1 MKKIVLIFFL
11 ILNSFLFS
19 ETFSEKQTILNEIQE
34 QIAYEESVAN
44 AYEEYILIFYKI
56 PTLVDTN
63 FSKLIQTKNASSSVV
78 VGNQVLNTN
87 LNLSYGIKSDLN
99 SEYKKIYESNMYR
112 DRTFVVQGKVHFTLE
127 SAFAKHIVSLL
138 GLKNLN
144 SIQECP
150 SIINSATTCRENNTI
165 YIDVKERKLDTFTN
179 EQRPNNFTVAYTIEN
194 FENGPYIVSTTT
206 NIADEKVFS
215 IIKNGVLIYD
225 KEGDKFVKTTEGV
238 KALQ

>member
-1 MKKIVLIFFL
+1 MKKIVLMFL
-11 ILNSFLFS
+11 SLNIFLFS

-99 SEYKKIYESNMYR
+99 SEYKKIYESNIYR
-112 DRTFVVQGKVHFTLE
+112 DKTFVMQGKVHFTLE

-138 GLKNLN
+138 GLKNLS
-144 SIQECP
+144 SIQVCP
-150 SIINSATTCRENNTI
+150 TTINSTITCIENSTI
-165 YIDVKERKLDTFTN
+165 YIDAKERKLDAFTN
-179 EQRPNNFTVAYTIEN
+179 EKRPNKFLVAYTIDN
-194 FENGPYIVSTTT
+194 FENGPIIV
-206 NIADEKVFS
+206 EKSSISNNEKIFS
-215 IIKNGVLIYD
+215 IFKNGTLMYD
-225 KEGDKFVKTTEGV
+225 ENGNKYVKTLDKIEEL
-238 KALQ
+238 K